1 MQKGLV
7 FLSEIQAV
15 WNSKDYTHS
24 CLAVEPVEAK
34 DALNCICIIV
44 MYAKQTKKNDSKV
57 FNKASL

>member
-1 MQKGLV
+1 MLLKGLV

-24 CLAVEPVEAK
+24 CLAVEQVEAK

-44 MYAKQTKKNDSKV
+44 MHVKQTKKKWFKS
-57 FNKASL
+57 FQ

>member
-7 FLSEIQAV
+7 FLSGIQAV

-24 CLAVEPVEAK
+24 CLAVEQVEAK

-44 MYAKQTKKNDSKV
+44 MYAKQTKKKWFKS
-57 FNKASL
+57 FQ